1 MLAVTII
8 VTIIGIGFL
17 AAAHEI
23 AHYLVARSLGIRV
36 YELSIFV
43 GPKLFHWERKG
54 VEYNIRL
61 IPFGAYVRFSD
72 YDPEDPE
79 AVTEDP
85 AMILNQP
92 RWKRLL
98 VSLAGPLMNILLGVV
113 ILTILFSVSGFYTI
127 VQKDVYPETQL
138 ENTVVRPGD
147 RILSINGHRVYTEYD
162 LYAELSLTRPDDSLR
177 VEFRS
182 KETGKRYEVELIPEK
197 KTAFRLGIT
206 HYSTLTVEG
215 GWDVVEVDERQS
227 TSAM

>member
-92 RWKRLL
+92 RWKRLWF
-98 VSLAGPLMNILLGVV
+98 LL
-113 ILTILFSVSGFYTI
+113 
-127 VQKDVYPETQL
+127 QA
-138 ENTVVRPGD
+138 R
-147 RILSINGHRVYTEYD
+147 
-162 LYAELSLTRPDDSLR
+162 
-177 VEFRS
+177 
-182 KETGKRYEVELIPEK
+182 
-197 KTAFRLGIT
+197 
-206 HYSTLTVEG
+206 
-215 GWDVVEVDERQS
+215 
-227 TSAM
+227 